1 VSNPRNPLRLNVG
14 FIINAPIGY
23 YRDFEFYLPTLKDDD
38 LSLAEVEGGAKVSRT
53 PQGLL
58 VQAQFRGTTTMECV
72 RCLAA
77 YTQPLKWEFTELF
90 AFKQENVTESGL
102 MVPEDAYIDLMP
114 LMRDY
119 ALLEFPIKPICR
131 EGCQGL
137 CQECGQN
144 LNEKDCGHKPDEDS
158 PFLALKDLLK

>member
-1 VSNPRNPLRLNVG
+1 
-14 FIINAPIGY
+14 
-23 YRDFEFYLPTLKDDD
+23 
-38 LSLAEVEGGAKVSRT
+38 
-53 PQGLL
+53 
-58 VQAQFRGTTTMECV
+58 VQAQFRSTTTLECV
-72 RCLAA
+72 RCLTDYA
-77 YTQPLKWEFTELF
+77 QPLKWEFTELF

-102 MVPEDAYIDLMP
+102 LVPEDAHIDLMP

-131 EGCQGL
+131 EDCQGL